1 MEIWKRTLNYLGLD
15 PEDLGEEETLAEED
29 RPDAPEGSPS
39 GSPGSSGS
47 WGSRLRGRASV
58 RRLPNAKP
66 YWSVLVVEPGA
77 YGDAKEI
84 GDQLRAGS
92 SVIMNL
98 GHAEEDLLKRMVA
111 FASGLAYG
119 IGGGIRTVA
128 PHLYLVTPPGV
139 SVTGQPPR
147 RRRRRPA

>member
-1 MEIWKRTLNYLGLD
+1 MEIWKKTLNYLGLD
-15 PEDLGEEETLAEED
+15 PEDLGEEETLAEEE
-29 RPDAPEGSPS
+29 RPAAPEG
-39 GSPGSSGS
+39 GSSWGGS
-47 WGSRLRGRASV
+47 GGFRLRGRASV
-58 RRLPNAKP
+58 RHLPNARP
-66 YWSVLVVEPGA
+66 YWSCRVVEPGA
-77 YGDAKEI
+77 YADAKEI
-84 GDQLRAGS
+84 GDCLREGS

-119 IGGGIRTVA
+119 LGGGIRTVA

-139 SVTGQPPR
+139 EVTGQAPR

>member
-1 MEIWKRTLNYLGLD
+1 MEIWKKTLNYLGLD

-29 RPDAPEGSPS
+29 RPDAPSAS
-39 GSPGSSGS
+39 GGF
-47 WGSRLRGRASV
+47 RLTRRAPV
-58 RRLPNAKP
+58 RRLPGTRP
-66 YWSVLVVEPGA
+66 YWSVHVAEPGA
-77 YGDAKEI
+77 YADAKEI
-84 GDQLRAGS
+84 GDQLRAGV
-92 SVIMNL
+92 SVVMNL
-98 GHAEEDLLKRMVA
+98 ERAEEDLLKRMVA

-119 IGGGIRTVA
+119 IEGGIRTVA

>member
-1 MEIWKRTLNYLGLD
+1 MEIWRRTLNYLGLD
-15 PEDLGEEETLAEED
+15 PEDLGEAQTLAEEV
-29 RPDAPEGSPS
+29 RPGASEGSSDSP
-39 GSPGSSGS
+39 PGSGF
-47 WGSRLRGRASV
+47 RLRGRAPV
-58 RRLPNAKP
+58 RRLPGAKP

-77 YGDAKEI
+77 YADAREI
-84 GDQLRAGS
+84 GDRLRAGC

-98 GHAEEDLLKRMVA
+98 NHAEEDLLKRMVA

>member
-15 PEDLGEEETLAEED
+15 PEDLGEAETLAEED
-29 RPDAPEGSPS
+29 RPGAPEGSS
-39 GSPGSSGS
+39 SPAGG
-47 WGSRLRGRASV
+47 GGFRLRGRAPV
-58 RRLPNAKP
+58 RRLPGAKP

-77 YGDAKEI
+77 YADAKEI
-84 GDQLRAGS
+84 GDRLRAGW

-98 GHAEEDLLKRMVA
+98 DHAEEDLLKRMVA

-119 IGGGIRTVA
+119 VGGGIRTVA
-128 PHLYLVTPPGV
+128 PHLYLVTAPGV

>member
-15 PEDLGEEETLAEED
+15 PEDLGEEETLAEEE
-29 RPDAPEGSPS
+29 RPDAPEGAS
-39 GSPGSSGS
+39 GPSGS
-47 WGSRLRGRASV
+47 WGGGGFRLRGRAPV
-58 RRLPNAKP
+58 RRLPGTKP
-66 YWSVLVVEPGA
+66 YWSVHVVEPGA

-84 GDQLRAGS
+84 GDRLRAGS

-98 GHAEEDLLKRMVA
+98 EHAEDDLLKRMVA

-119 IGGGIRTVA
+119 LGGGIRTVA
-128 PHLYLVTPPGV
+128 PHLYLVTAPGV

>member
-15 PEDLGEEETLAEED
+15 PEDLGEAQTLAEEA
-29 RPDAPEGSPS
+29 RPRASESPPAS
-39 GSPGSSGS
+39 GAGGF
-47 WGSRLRGRASV
+47 RLRGKAPV
-58 RRLPNAKP
+58 RRLPGAKP

-77 YGDAKEI
+77 YADAKEI
-84 GDQLRAGS
+84 GDRIRAGW
-92 SVIMNL
+92 SVLMNL
-98 GHAEEDLLKRMVA
+98 GRAEEDLLKRMVA

-119 IGGGIRTVA
+119 VGGGIRTVA

-139 SVTGQPPR
+139 AVTGQPPR